1 MTRRFALAGALA
13 AALLPQVAAMAQSA
27 PVLAG
32 SVYRGGSGG
41 TSTALVGAL
50 VYVHGG
56 KVDDGSWTGPV
67 VTDAYGRF
75 AFFGDFAPGRYV
87 LRVFVARKRVW
98 EQVVTIPGRLPPI
111 VAPASE

>member
-13 AALLPQVAAMAQSA
+13 AALLPQAAAMAQST

-32 SVYRGGSGG
+32 SVYRGSSGG

-75 AFFGDFAPGRYV
+75 AFGDLVPGRYV

-98 EQVVTIPGRLPPI
+98 EQVVTVPNRLAPI
-111 VAPASE
+111 IVPAAE